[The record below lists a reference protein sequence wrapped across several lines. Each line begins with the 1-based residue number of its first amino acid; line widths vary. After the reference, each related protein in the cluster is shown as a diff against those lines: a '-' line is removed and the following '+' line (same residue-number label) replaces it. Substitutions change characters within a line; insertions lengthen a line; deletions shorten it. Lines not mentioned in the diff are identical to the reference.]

1 MTARV
6 DVSGLPAR
14 RAVRLRADARV
25 AAALAALPRRVSSA
39 RVTFT
44 DVNGA
49 KGGVDIRCA
58 ITVSLRGRRRLHVED
73 VATTPRQALDEALAK
88 LERRVLRTEE
98 FDRDSRRR
106 PKKYYAATRLAG
118 RRV

>member
-1 MTARV
+1 MMARV

-25 AAALAALPRRVSSA
+25 ATALAALPPRVTSA

-44 DVNGA
+44 DVNGD
-49 KGGVDIRCA
+49 KGGVDVRCA

-88 LERRVLRTEE
+88 LERRVLRKEE

-106 PKKYYAATRLAG
+106 PKKYYAAARLAG